1 MAHIPQLMWWEVLG
15 DHKTVE
21 VPLVLVRALEVMV
34 LKEKSKRNLPLLMWY
49 EEFNFILMYFG
60 LSLYKIWNTEP

>member
-1 MAHIPQLMWWEVLG
+1 MWQEVLG

-21 VPLVLVRALEVMV
+21 VPLVLVRALEVMA

-49 EEFNFILMYFG
+49 EEFNFVVMYFD
-60 LSLYKIWNTEP
+60 LSLYRILGIET